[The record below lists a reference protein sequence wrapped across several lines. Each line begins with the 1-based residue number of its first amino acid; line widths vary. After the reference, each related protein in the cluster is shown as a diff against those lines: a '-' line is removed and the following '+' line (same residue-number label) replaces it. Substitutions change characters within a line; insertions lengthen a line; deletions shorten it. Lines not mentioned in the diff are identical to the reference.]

1 MGKFDKPKK
10 TPSQKAQMKAVE
22 EMQRAEQAEGK
33 KGRGHKQKG
42 SGNVIVGK
50 APVVTND
57 GVVLKAHERLPTQ
70 ILQEWCQRE
79 KRPTPRYKPRPPGNR
94 HMVFVNDAK
103 NSSYDMNFCPTQSDF
118 ESDKV
123 AKDYAALLA
132 LVEVQSK
139 MPLEN
144 KLPEPYRSVWKEL
157 IASKKDKEM
166 KDKRKEEQ
174 RRRRHQ
180 RQNPHL
186 LGSRASCLQPRKTSC
201 SVGETKEMSQIFL
214 CHLL

>member
-1 MGKFDKPKK
+1 
-10 TPSQKAQMKAVE
+10 
-22 EMQRAEQAEGK
+22 
-33 KGRGHKQKG
+33 
-42 SGNVIVGK
+42 
-50 APVVTND
+50 
-57 GVVLKAHERLPTQ
+57 
-70 ILQEWCQRE
+70 
-79 KRPTPRYKPRPPGNR
+79 
-94 HMVFVNDAK
+94 MVFVNDAK

-166 KDKRKEEQ
+166 KDKKKGGAKAEAALAAKPALARE
-174 RRRRHQ
+174 
-180 RQNPHL
+180 
-186 LGSRASCLQPRKTSC
+186 PRKLPPAPKDFMFSGGDEEDEPDLPMPPALAAIGTLDPS
-201 SVGETKEMSQIFL
+201 TAD
-214 CHLL
+214 